1 MKKATPLT
9 WLYQKSLMLMFLLA
23 GALVM
28 NSASAS
34 VNNNTRQEINFN
46 HNWKFKSG
54 DHTAYKDKQ
63 HNDSGWTVLDV
74 PHDYIF
80 EEGVSKD
87 GSQKQFGGNHGGGL
101 AWYRKHFAFDPNWQG
116 KQVFIQF
123 DGVYMNSEVWL
134 NGQLLGNRPYGYI
147 SFQYDITEHL
157 NRDSN
162 VISVRVDNELQPS
175 ARWYHPGG
183 IYAPVRLVVV
193 DPTHIK
199 HNSLFIHTPIV
210 GDKTTVQTEFE
221 LSKDVKRAADYDVR
235 YRVFDQE
242 GAQVLTGKST
252 LNKLKQQDKFQFS
265 FELTNAKRWN
275 PHAAYLYNL
284 NLEILHKGKVIDSDN
299 SNFGVRDIAWRTD
312 TGFWINGKNVKIQG
326 VAEHY
331 EGGPVGGAW
340 TKPLL
345 RWKLQLL
352 KDMGVNAVRLGHNPY
367 PPMFYELADELGIM
381 LMDEIFDGWKQ
392 KARHDYGAHH
402 FDKWWKTDLEEW
414 VTRNRNHP
422 SIIIYSVGNETH
434 GKIAPELVK
443 AVKEFDPTRLVTSGS
458 TNKEGMD
465 VVGINGGSEGKSFFK
480 RRFDRPFVSTE
491 APHTWQTRG
500 YYRTQTWWRDGP
512 KSNTFDLPSI
522 TEKEIFFYDW
532 KDPKDWVNQKQHLNS
547 SYDNATVRINAR
559 KNWEMARDLPH
570 HSGHFRWTGFD
581 YHGEAG
587 LAHGGWPF
595 IAFMGGALDLA
606 GFKKDLFHLY
616 RSQWLDEPSLHILP
630 SWTHPTMKKGT
641 KIPVWVYSNLDE
653 VELFLNGKSLGKDKP
668 GLKAEDMQCE
678 WFVPWQPGTLT
689 AVGYK
694 NGKKVLEQTLN
705 TAGAPVALRHQV
717 EVFEAESDF
726 DTAKVISTETVDK
739 NQEFYPYG
747 AHKVYYHFTDG
758 VKVKALE
765 NGSPFEHTN
774 RVRANFRPL
783 FMGKN
788 RAFVEVKYPQAMEY
802 ATIGAIV
809 GDEALRLS
817 NEVSIDAQY
826 LPLTDSARYQ
836 MQQMQIVYSI
846 NDAYATDMQTYN
858 KPFTVK
864 NGDTVYAKVLVN
876 GKVILNMQQSF
887 GDGVG
892 IFWGDE
898 NSANM
903 WVGRGLSMQGEA
915 AEYKGDAA
923 AVRDAHGVHG
933 GAYGTFNDKEGS
945 MYWYHENDGEEGVYK
960 AVFRYTHND
969 QKTKRRIAIYINNE
983 KATEVEFEPTG
994 SWDSKWSEQAFAKFT
1009 LVKGA
1014 NHIEFRTMGESG
1026 PNIDQFVLE

>member
-1 MKKATPLT
+1 MKSVRSIP
-9 WLYQKSLMLMFLLA
+9 WLCQQAGLLFMLLVSALA
-23 GALVM
+23 M
-28 NSASAS
+28 NNAYAASQQ
-34 VNNNTRQEINFN
+34 VRHEINFN
-46 HNWKFKSG
+46 QDWKFKLG
-54 DHTAYKDKQ
+54 DHTAYKNKQ
-63 HNDSGWTVLDV
+63 HNDSGWTILDV

-101 AWYRKHFAFDPNWQG
+101 AWYRKDFVFDERWQG
-116 KQVFIQF
+116 KRVFIQF
-123 DGVYMNSEVWL
+123 DGVYMNSQVWL
-134 NGQLLGNRPYGYI
+134 NGELLGKRPYGYI

-157 NRDSN
+157 NKDTN

-175 ARWYHPGG
+175 TRWYHPGG
-183 IYAPVRLVVV
+183 IYAPVKLLVV

-199 HNSLFIHTPIV
+199 HNSLF
-210 GDKTTVQTEFE
+210 VQTPVVGKHTQVQTAFE
-221 LSKDVKRAADYDVR
+221 LSKNISRANDYQVR
-235 YRVFDQE
+235 YRVTDQQ
-242 GAQVLTGKST
+242 GSKVIS
-252 LNKLKQQDKFQFS
+252 NKLSLADIQQKNKYQFA
-265 FELTNAKRWN
+265 FEILNAKRWN
-275 PHAAYLYNL
+275 PHDAYLYNL
-284 NLEILHKGKVIDSDN
+284 TVDILHKGKIIDTN
-299 SNFGVRDIAWRTD
+299 NTHFGVREIAWKRD
-312 TGFWINGKNVKIQG
+312 TGFWINGKNVKIKG

-345 RWKLQLL
+345 RWKLSLL
-352 KDMGVNAVRLGHNPY
+352 KDMGVNAIRLGHNPY
-367 PPMFYELADELGIM
+367 PPMFYDLADELGIM

-402 FDKWWKTDLEEW
+402 FDKWWKTDLKEW

-434 GKIAPELVK
+434 GDIAPELVK

-480 RRFDRPFVSTE
+480 RRFERPFVSTE

-512 KSNTFDLPSI
+512 KSNTFDLPNI
-522 TEKEIFFYDW
+522 TDKEIFFYDW

-547 SYDNATVRINAR
+547 SYDNATVRISAR

-606 GFKKDLFHLY
+606 GFKKDLFHFY
-616 RSQWLDEPSLHILP
+616 RSQWSDEAAMHILP
-630 SWTHPTMKKGT
+630 SWTHPTMAKGT
-641 KIPVWVYSNLDE
+641 KIPVWVYTNLDE
-653 VELFLNGKSLGKDKP
+653 VELFLNGKSLGRDKP
-668 GLKAEDMQCE
+668 GRRAEEMQCE
-678 WFVPWQPGTLT
+678 WMVPWQPGTLT
-689 AVGYK
+689 AIGYK
-694 NGKKVLEQTLN
+694 NGQKVMEKSLK
-705 TAGAPVALRHQV
+705 TAGAPTGLKHTV
-717 EVFEAESDF
+717 EVFDAESGF
-726 DTAKVISTETVDK
+726 DTAKVISSQSVDEK
-739 NQEFYPYG
+739 QNFYPYG
-747 AHKVYYHFTDG
+747 AHNVYYDFTDG

-765 NGSPFEHTN
+765 NGSPYEHTN

-788 RAFVEVKYPQAMEY
+788 RAFVEIKYPQAAEY

-817 NEVSIDAQY
+817 NRVEISVQSV
-826 LPLTDSARYQ
+826 PLTEAARQQSQQIEVFYTINKPYAKQ
-836 MQQMQIVYSI
+836 MQRYKQAF
-846 NDAYATDMQTYN
+846 N
-858 KPFTVK
+858 VK
-864 NGDTVYAKVLVN
+864 DGDKVYAKVFVN
-876 GKVILNMQQSF
+876 GRLAITMEQSF
-887 GDGVG
+887 GKGVG
-892 IFWGDE
+892 LFWGDE
-898 NSANM
+898 DSAKM

-915 AEYKGDAA
+915 AEYQGGAA
-923 AVRDAHGVHG
+923 AVTNAHGVHG
-933 GAYGTFNDKEGS
+933 GAYSTFNDKEGS
-945 MYWYHENDGEEGVYK
+945 MYWYHENDGEEGIYK

-969 QKTKRRIAIYINNE
+969 KSSKRPLAIYINGE
-983 KATEVEFEPTG
+983 KATVIKFEPTG
-994 SWDSKWSEQAFAKFT
+994 SWDSKWSEEAVAEFK

-1014 NHIEFRTMGESG
+1014 NHIEFKTMGNSG
-1026 PNIDQFVLE
+1026 PNIDQFSLQ

>member
-1 MKKATPLT
+1 MKLTETIKWLNRIKIILILSVAGLLVVNHAAASSAVKA
-9 WLYQKSLMLMFLLA
+9 
-23 GALVM
+23 
-28 NSASAS
+28 
-34 VNNNTRQEINFN
+34 RQEINFN
-46 HNWKFKSG
+46 HNWKFTLG
-54 DHTAYKDKQ
+54 DKPVYKNTQ

-101 AWYRKHFAFDPNWQG
+101 AWYRKHFAYDNKWQG
-116 KQVFIQF
+116 KRVFIQF

-134 NGQLLGNRPYGYI
+134 NGQALGKRPYGYI

-157 NRDSN
+157 NHDDN
-162 VISVRVDNELQPS
+162 VLSVRVDNELQPS

-183 IYAPVRLVVV
+183 IYAPVKLLVV
-193 DPTHIK
+193 DPIHIK
-199 HNSLFIHTPIV
+199 HNSLFVHTPLV
-210 GDKTTVQTEFE
+210 GTKTQVKTAFE
-221 LSKDVKRAADYDVR
+221 LSQNLKQTDDYALH
-235 YRVFDQE
+235 YRVVDQE
-242 GAQVLTGKST
+242 GVEVLNGKSA
-252 LNKLKQQDKFQFS
+252 LSKFKQQDKYEFS
-265 FELTNAKRWN
+265 FVLTKANRWA
-275 PHAAYLYNL
+275 PHAAYLYSL
-284 NLEILHKGKVIDSDN
+284 EVEILHKGTVIDSDN
-299 SNFGVRDIAWRTD
+299 ARFGVRDIAWKTES
-312 TGFWINGKNVKIQG
+312 GFWINGKNVKIQG

-352 KDMGVNAVRLGHNPY
+352 KDMGVNAIRLGHNPY
-367 PPMFYELADELGIM
+367 PPMFYELADELGLM
-381 LMDEIFDGWKQ
+381 LMDEIFDGWTQ
-392 KARHDYGAHH
+392 KALHDYGAHH
-402 FDKWWKTDLEEW
+402 FDQWWKADIAEW
-414 VTRNRNHP
+414 ITRNRNHP

-434 GKIAPELVK
+434 GEIAPELVN

-458 TNKEGMD
+458 TNTDGMD
-465 VVGINGGSEGKSFFK
+465 VIGINGGSEDKDFFK
-480 RRFDRPFVSTE
+480 RRFDQPFVSTE

-512 KSNTFDLPSI
+512 KSNTFDLSNI
-522 TEKEIFFYDW
+522 TDKEIFFYDW

-547 SYDNATVRINAR
+547 SYDNATVRISAR

-616 RSQWLDEPSLHILP
+616 RSQWLDKPSLHILP
-630 SWTHPTMKKGT
+630 SWTHPTMEKDT

-653 VELFLNGKSLGKDKP
+653 VELFLNGKSLGRDKP
-668 GLKAEDMQCE
+668 GLKAEEMQCE
-678 WFVPWQPGTLT
+678 WLVPWQPGTIT

-694 NGKKVLEQTLN
+694 DGKKVLEQSLT
-705 TAGAPVALRHQV
+705 TAGAPEALTHNV
-717 EVFEAESDF
+717 EVFDAESGF
-726 DTAKVISTETVDK
+726 DIAKVISTETVDK
-739 NQEFYPYG
+739 NQTFYPYG
-747 AHKVYYHFTDG
+747 AHKVYYHFSDG

-765 NGSPFEHTN
+765 NGSPYEHTN

-783 FMGKN
+783 FMGKT
-788 RAFVEVKYPQAMEY
+788 RAFVELKYPQAMEY

-817 NEVSIDAQY
+817 NQVSIDVQY
-826 LPLTDSARYQ
+826 LPLTASALAQ
-836 MQQMQIVYSI
+836 KPTIEIVYAL
-846 NDAYATDMQTYN
+846 NDAYATNMQAYN
-858 KPFTVK
+858 KPFNVK
-864 NGDTVYAKVLVN
+864 NGDTVYAKVMVN
-876 GKVILNMQQSF
+876 GKLVLTMQQSF

-892 IFWGDE
+892 IFWGDK

-915 AEYKGDAA
+915 AEYKGGAA
-923 AVRDAHGVHG
+923 AVTDAHGVHG
-933 GAYGTFNDKEGS
+933 GGYGTFNQKEGS
-945 MYWYHENDGEEGVYK
+945 LYWYHENDGAEGLYK

-969 QKTKRRIAIYINNE
+969 KNSKRPLAIYINNK
-983 KATEVEFEPTG
+983 KATVIEFEPTG
-994 SWDSKWSEQAFAKFT
+994 SWDSKWSEQAVAEFT
-1009 LVKGA
+1009 LIKGA
-1014 NHIEFRTMGESG
+1014 NHIEFRTLGESG
-1026 PNIDQFVLE
+1026 PNIDQFSLE

>member
-1 MKKATPLT
+1 MRSVEPIA
-9 WLYQKSLMLMFLLA
+9 WLSQKTTVLMVLMVGVLA
-23 GALVM
+23 MTSANASDG
-28 NSASAS
+28 NSA
-34 VNNNTRQEINFN
+34 RQEINFN
-46 HNWKFKSG
+46 HNWKFKLG
-54 DHTAYKDKQ
+54 DHSAYKNQQ
-63 HNDSGWTVLDV
+63 HNDSGWAVLDV

-101 AWYRKHFAFDPNWQG
+101 AWYRKHFAYDHNWQG

-123 DGVYMNSEVWL
+123 DGVYMNSEVWI
-134 NGQLLGNRPYGYI
+134 NGQLLGSRPYGYI

-157 NRDSN
+157 NRDDN

-199 HNSLFIHTPIV
+199 RNSLFVHTPVV
-210 GDKTTVQTEFE
+210 GAKTQVQTAFE
-221 LSKDVKRAADYDVR
+221 LSKTVDSAGDYDVH
-235 YRVFDQE
+235 YRVVDQS
-242 GAQVLTGKST
+242 GAEVLSGESS
-252 LNKLKQQDKFQFS
+252 LAELKQNNTYQFS
-265 FELTNAKRWN
+265 FELKDAKRWN
-275 PHAAYLYNL
+275 PHDAYLYNL
-284 NLEILHKGKVIDSDN
+284 NVELLHNGKAIDSD
-299 SNFGVRDIAWRTD
+299 STNFGVREIAWKTD

-352 KDMGVNAVRLGHNPY
+352 KDMGVNTIRLGHNPY
-367 PPMFYELADELGIM
+367 PPMFYDLADELGLM

-392 KARHDYGAHH
+392 KALHDYGAHH
-402 FDKWWKTDLEEW
+402 FDKWWNTDLKEW

-434 GKIAPELVK
+434 GEIAPELVK
-443 AVKEFDPTRLVTSGS
+443 AVKELDPTRLVTSGS
-458 TNKEGMD
+458 TNKDGMD
-465 VVGINGGSEGKSFFK
+465 VVGINGGSEGKSFFN

-512 KSNTFDLPSI
+512 KDNVFDLPNI
-522 TEKEIFFYDW
+522 TDKEIFFYDW
-532 KDPKDWVNQKQHLNS
+532 NDPKNWANQKQHLNS
-547 SYDNATVRINAR
+547 SYDNATVRISAR

-606 GFKKDLFHLY
+606 GFKKDLFHFY
-616 RSQWLDEPSLHILP
+616 RSQWSDEPSLHILP
-630 SWTHPTMKKGT
+630 SWTHPTMEPGT
-641 KIPVWVYSNLDE
+641 EIPVWVYSNLDE
-653 VELFLNGKSLGKDKP
+653 VELFLNGQSLGRDKP
-668 GLKAEDMQCE
+668 GRKAEEMQCE

-694 NGKKVLEQTLN
+694 DGQKVLEKTLT
-705 TAGAPVALRHQV
+705 TADAPAGLKHQV
-717 EVFEAESDF
+717 ETFAAESGF
-726 DTAKVISTETVDK
+726 DNAKVISSETIDK
-739 NQEFYPYG
+739 KQEFYPYG
-747 AHKVYYHFTDG
+747 AHNVYYHFTDG

-765 NGSPFEHTN
+765 SGSPYEHTN
-774 RVRANFRPL
+774 RVRANYRPL
-783 FMGKN
+783 FMGKT
-788 RAFVEVKYPQAMEY
+788 RAFVEVKYPEAAEY

-817 NEVSIDAQY
+817 NQVQIDVQQ
-826 LPLTDSARYQ
+826 LPLTDSAHSQ
-836 MQQMQIVYSI
+836 MPAVDIYYAI
-846 NDAYATDMQTYN
+846 NDAYAAEMIAYE
-858 KPFTVK
+858 KPFSVK
-864 NGDTVYAKVLVN
+864 DGDTVYAKVIQQ
-876 GKVILNMQQSF
+876 GKVILTMQQSF
-887 GDGVG
+887 GEGVG

-915 AEYKGDAA
+915 AEFKGGAE
-923 AVRDAHGVHG
+923 AVLDAHGVHG
-933 GAYGTFNDKEGS
+933 GAYAQFNNKEGS
-945 MYWYHENDGEEGVYK
+945 LYWYHENDGEEGVYK

-969 QKTKRRIAIYINNE
+969 KTSKRPLAIYINNE
-983 KATEVEFEPTG
+983 KAGVIEFEPTG
-994 SWDSKWSEQAFAKFT
+994 SWDSKWSEQAVAEFK

-1014 NHIEFRTMGESG
+1014 NHIEFRTLGESG
-1026 PNIDQFVLE
+1026 PNIDQFTLE